1 MLFGKNG
8 EVIDNFENENEA
20 SSMIIECALM
30 DTFSK
35 EELQDLLENNMYD
48 LDKACNEGVLCERTI
63 VRLDKHAKK
72 SKAEKMAEFQLAKEK
87 NDRDFKKL
95 MTIWKLERFLEEKI
109 HKRYG
114 AQAKTLAKQK
124 MKEAKNTKSKAVKKA
139 TGKVQ
144 NLLNNKNNK

>member
-1 MLFGKNG
+1 MLFGKDG
-8 EVIDNFENENEA
+8 EIIDNFENENEA
-20 SSMIIECALM
+20 SSMVIECALM
-30 DTFSK
+30 DTFSS
-35 EELQDLLENNMYD
+35 EELNDLLENNMYD

-72 SKAEKMAEFQLAKEK
+72 TKAEKMAEFQIAKEK

-124 MKEAKNTKSKAVKKA
+124 MKAAKNSKSKIVGKA
-139 TGKVQ
+139 TAKAH
-144 NLLNNKNNK
+144 NLLSRKK

>member
-1 MLFGKNG
+1 MLFDKNG
-8 EVIDNFENENEA
+8 EIVDNFENENEA
-20 SSMIIECALM
+20 TSMIIEAAIM
-30 DTFSK
+30 DTFTN
-35 EELQDLLENNMYD
+35 EEIEDLLENNAYD
-48 LDKACNEGVLCERTI
+48 LDKACNEGILCERTI

-72 SKAEKMAEFQLAKEK
+72 SKAEKMAEFQIAKEK

-124 MKEAKNTKSKAVKKA
+124 MKAARNSKSKIVGKA
-139 TGKVQ
+139 TAKAH
-144 NLLNNKNNK
+144 NLLSRKK

>member
-1 MLFGKNG
+1 MLFDKNG
-8 EVIDNFENENEA
+8 EIVDNFENENEA
-20 SSMIIECALM
+20 TSMIIEAAIM
-30 DTFSK
+30 DTFST
-35 EELQDLLENNMYD
+35 EELQDVLENNAYD
-48 LDKACNEGVLCERTI
+48 LDKAYNEGILCERTI

-72 SKAEKMAEFQLAKEK
+72 SKAEKMAEFQIAKEK

-124 MKEAKNTKSKAVKKA
+124 MKAAKNTKSKIVGKA
-139 TGKVQ
+139 TAKAH
-144 NLLNNKNNK
+144 NLLSRKK

>member
-1 MLFGKNG
+1 MLFDKNG
-8 EVIDNFENENEA
+8 EIVDNFENENEA
-20 SSMIIECALM
+20 TSMIIEAAIM
-30 DTFSK
+30 DTFST
-35 EELQDLLENNMYD
+35 EELQDVLENNTYD
-48 LDKACNEGVLCERTI
+48 LDKACNEGILCERTI

-72 SKAEKMAEFQLAKEK
+72 SKAEKMAEFQIAKEK

-124 MKEAKNTKSKAVKKA
+124 MKAAKNTKSKIVGKA
-139 TGKVQ
+139 TAKAH
-144 NLLNNKNNK
+144 NLLSRKK

>member
-1 MLFGKNG
+1 MLFDKNG
-8 EVIDNFENENEA
+8 EIVDNFENENETT
-20 SSMIIECALM
+20 SMIIEAAIM
-30 DTFSK
+30 DTFSS
-35 EELQDLLENNMYD
+35 EELQDILENNAYD
-48 LDKACNEGVLCERTI
+48 LDKACNEGILCERTI

-72 SKAEKMAEFQLAKEK
+72 SKAEKMAEFQIAKEK

-124 MKEAKNTKSKAVKKA
+124 LKAAKNTKSKVVGKA
-139 TGKVQ
+139 TNKAH
-144 NLLNNKNNK
+144 NLLSRKK

>member
-1 MLFGKNG
+1 MLFDKNG
-8 EVIDNFENENEA
+8 EIVDNFENENEVT
-20 SSMIIECALM
+20 SMIIEAAIM
-30 DTFSK
+30 DTFSN
-35 EELQDLLENNMYD
+35 EELEDIMENNMYD
-48 LDKACNEGVLCERTI
+48 LDKACNEGILCERTI

-124 MKEAKNTKSKAVKKA
+124 MKAAKNTKSKVVGKA
-139 TGKVQ
+139 TNKAH
-144 NLLNNKNNK
+144 NLLSRKK